1 MRTLA
6 DVYKKYPT
14 NTLSTFTRI
23 AKRYGFTAKEAKEYL
38 SNQVIHDQRIP
49 PPQFMHIYSKVPHA
63 FQMDTFINDKS
74 AGGTN
79 YLMFINVNT
88 RKAYAI
94 PMKGKGSKEVIKA
107 LNQFITHEPEC
118 VSLLTDQDKAYLSN
132 DVIEWMRSHNI
143 TYKTTTDED
152 HNKLGIINRF
162 MRTVRDMASK
172 QGIKSNINPSSMHN
186 IIESYNDMPHKGI
199 DYKTPNEFTPE
210 DEQAYIRRQNDV
222 NPYTFTTGD
231 KVRVVLDKEP
241 LKKHRT
247 NLSTEAYVI
256 DSRVGNQFLIK
267 SKDKS
272 VDTVPGY
279 KLVMSSSNV
288 PLAHSLKEG
297 KRGIIQRIT
306 GYNTKTNKYSIIYE
320 GGVHDTIPASSLR
333 EGNPTKLSR
342 MEREYWIK
350 HSRQRDTTKEYQP
363 IPPAIRRF
371 L

>member
-1 MRTLA
+1 MKSLA

-23 AKRYGFTAKEAKEYL
+23 AKRYGFTAKAAKEYL
-38 SNQVIHDQRIP
+38 TNHVVHDQKIP
-49 PPQFMHIYSKVPHA
+49 PPQYMHIYSKVPHA
-63 FQMDTFINDKS
+63 FQMDTFINNKQ

-88 RKAYAI
+88 RKAYAF
-94 PMKGKGSKEVIKA
+94 PMKGKGSSEVIKA
-107 LNQFITHEPEC
+107 LNQFVKHEPDC
-118 VSLLTDQDKAYLSN
+118 ISLLTDQDKAYLSN
-132 DVIEWMRSHNI
+132 EVLDWMRSHNI
-143 TYKTTTDED
+143 VYKTTTDED

-172 QGIKSNINPSSMHN
+172 KGITSNISPNAMKD
-186 IIESYNDMPHKGI
+186 ILESYNDIPHKGI
-199 DYKTPNEFTPE
+199 DYKSPNEFTE
-210 DEQAYIRRQNDV
+210 QDEQEYIRRQDNI
-222 NPYTFTTGD
+222 NPYSFSSGD
-231 KVRVVLDKEP
+231 RVRLILDKQP
-241 LKKHRT
+241 LQKHRT
-247 NLSTEAYVI
+247 NLSTESYIVN
-256 DSRVGNQFLIK
+256 SRVGNQFLIE

-279 KLVMSSSNV
+279 KIVKSKANV
-288 PLAHSLKEG
+288 PLASTLKDE
-297 KRGIIQRIT
+297 KRGIIRSIT

-320 GGVHDTIPASSLR
+320 GGVHDTIPASALR

-350 HSRQRDTTKEYQP
+350 HRP
-363 IPPAIRRF
+363 IPPAIRKW